1 MVLDLI
7 LVHFSQFQIL
17 IVVKCIFGVGN
28 GSLVYI
34 DNKKKNI
41 LVLGKVPRQGLDD
54 RTITAVAEYS
64 INLSRLQRKFCS
76 SLHYTGSNSFLFVN
90 TTKIYQFKAKNSEI
104 KPYPLCWGNFSKYF
118 TTMKKHD

>member
-17 IVVKCIFGVGN
+17 IVVKCIFRVGN

-104 KPYPLCWGNFSKYF
+104 KPYPLC
-118 TTMKKHD
+118 